1 MCSSSAGHSLS
12 TPKVTGATRFRWCHD
27 VWPSAKYLF
36 VCVCEQETSVWSVM
50 IWSTR
55 TTCCCAVWTWCM
67 ETLSSA
73 PTGRNSLT
81 PPLKVN
87 THTHTHCRLLPSL
100 RAVSFRIIR
109 PYTWVTADVFRSPC
123 CVPLWRQ
130 ASGRWSSSLCLGEI
144 VWTSWWSGGGGQRHQ
159 AALLQT
165 LHPEAL

>member
-1 MCSSSAGHSLS
+1 MSLWSKNTFLYEVWFGIIHKLQFPFFFSFFLNSFSYRPRDIVLENSHVFPTDVCRVTSVMCSSSAGHSLS

-27 VWPSAKYLF
+27 FWPSAKYLF

-87 THTHTHCRLLPSL
+87 THTH
-100 RAVSFRIIR
+100 
-109 PYTWVTADVFRSPC
+109 
-123 CVPLWRQ
+123 
-130 ASGRWSSSLCLGEI
+130 I
-144 VWTSWWSGGGGQRHQ
+144 VVYF
-159 AALLQT
+159 
-165 LHPEAL
+165 LH